1 MITVNARTV
10 NGETYSINI
19 EPSDTIKNFKN
30 MLIDSHI
37 KRRAK
42 LIMIYMGKVLKDK
55 TTLVDNNIKNG
66 STVNLIISEIK
77 EATPATPA
85 TTSTSTSTS
94 TSMASDLSIP
104 TPTTTDPSTPI
115 EIPVRRS
122 NDANINN
129 DHPESHSNDQ
139 PESHSNDQPESQNN
153 ANNSPDPWDFDNMDI
168 VIHTFNHIDLL
179 SLNELLSLDYDPEF
193 IMMLYHACG
202 RNLEQAL
209 IMLANM

>member
-10 NGETYSINI
+10 NGETYSVNI

-37 KRRAK
+37 KRRVK

-77 EATPATPA
+77 EAPPPTPP
-85 TTSTSTSTS
+85 
-94 TSMASDLSIP
+94 TSMASDPSIP

-129 DHPESHSNDQ
+129 DHPESHSNDH
-139 PESHSNDQPESQNN
+139 PESHNNDQPESQNN
-153 ANNSPDPWDFDNMDI
+153 ANNSPDPWDFDNMNI

-179 SLNELLSLDYDPEF
+179 NLNVLLSLDYDPEF

-209 IMLANM
+209 IILTNM